1 MKIKTRVANEKQS
14 SISYSMWTLVK
25 TNCVA
30 NQKPKLPSK
39 ALNSN
44 VSYNYFSYIP
54 ISVSLNISGSCTIT
68 IQTHFFTKNYLS
80 FRFNKL

>member
-1 MKIKTRVANEKQS
+1 MRFVNEKQS

-44 VSYNYFSYIP
+44 V
-54 ISVSLNISGSCTIT
+54 CTI
-68 IQTHFFTKNYLS
+68 IFPMKRLVFL
-80 FRFNKL
+80 